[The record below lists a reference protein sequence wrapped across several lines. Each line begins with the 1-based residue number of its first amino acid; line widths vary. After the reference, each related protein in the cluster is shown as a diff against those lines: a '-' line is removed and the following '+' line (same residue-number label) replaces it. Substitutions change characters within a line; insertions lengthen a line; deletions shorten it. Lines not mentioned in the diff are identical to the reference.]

1 MESLFKSVAII
12 GKYASGSKSSD
23 IESQLLE
30 LAQYLTN
37 KHINI
42 FIEAKTH
49 QSGKFQAFKA
59 INLEEIGEK
68 ADLAIV
74 LGGDG
79 TMLGVARS
87 LVNFD
92 IPLIGINQG
101 RFGFLA
107 DLNTS
112 NMFESIDEIFQ
123 GSSYKDKRML
133 LQSKIFRDS
142 KCIHEALAL
151 NDVVVRSGSRLIEL
165 EVSINGSFV
174 HKQRSDGLVVTTPTG
189 TTAYALSAGGPIL
202 HPELEA
208 ISIVPISPHTLSN
221 RPIAVSSNSAIEI
234 HVVSMDESYLSIDG
248 QLKVP
253 LELHDRIEI
262 IRAEKMITFLHP
274 KDYCYFE
281 MLRKKLNWG

>member
-12 GKYASGSKSSD
+12 GKYASGSESSD

-49 QSGKFQAFKA
+49 QSGKFQAFQSIA
-59 INLEEIGEK
+59 LEDIGTK
-68 ADLAIV
+68 TDLAIV
-74 LGGDG
+74 VGGDG

-112 NMFESIDEIFQ
+112 NMLESIDENFEAP
-123 GSSYKDKRML
+123 RT
-133 LQSKIFRDS
+133 KIKECFCNL
-142 KCIHEALAL
+142 KF
-151 NDVVVRSGSRLIEL
+151 L
-165 EVSINGSFV
+165 EVRHAFMS
-174 HKQRSDGLVVTTPTG
+174 H
-189 TTAYALSAGGPIL
+189 
-202 HPELEA
+202 
-208 ISIVPISPHTLSN
+208 
-221 RPIAVSSNSAIEI
+221 
-234 HVVSMDESYLSIDG
+234 
-248 QLKVP
+248 
-253 LELHDRIEI
+253 
-262 IRAEKMITFLHP
+262 
-274 KDYCYFE
+274 
-281 MLRKKLNWG
+281 

>member
-1 MESLFKSVAII
+1 MESLYKSVAII
-12 GKYASGSKSSD
+12 GKYASGSESSD

-74 LGGDG
+74 VGGDG

-107 DLNTS
+107 DLIQVICLNLS
-112 NMFESIDEIFQ
+112 MKYF
-123 GSSYKDKRML
+123 KVL
-133 LQSKIFRDS
+133 LIKTKECCCSPKF
-142 KCIHEALAL
+142 
-151 NDVVVRSGSRLIEL
+151 
-165 EVSINGSFV
+165 
-174 HKQRSDGLVVTTPTG
+174 
-189 TTAYALSAGGPIL
+189 
-202 HPELEA
+202 LEA
-208 ISIVPISPHTLSN
+208 QN
-221 RPIAVSSNSAIEI
+221 
-234 HVVSMDESYLSIDG
+234 VSMN
-248 QLKVP
+248 
-253 LELHDRIEI
+253 H
-262 IRAEKMITFLHP
+262 
-274 KDYCYFE
+274 
-281 MLRKKLNWG
+281 

>member
-12 GKYASGSKSSD
+12 GKYASGSESSD

-49 QSGKFQAFKA
+49 QSGKFQAFKSIA
-59 INLEEIGEK
+59 LEDIGTK

-74 LGGDG
+74 VGGDG

-112 NMFESIDEIFQ
+112 NMLESIDEIFR

-133 LQSKIFRDS
+133 LQSKIFRG
-142 KCIHEALAL
+142 KTCIHESLAL

-221 RPIAVSSNSAIEI
+221 RPIAVSSQSVIEI
-234 HVVSMDESYLSIDG
+234 HVVNMDESYLSIDG

-253 LELHDRIEI
+253 LELHDRVEI
-262 IRAEKMITFLHP
+262 KRAEKMITLLHP

>member
-1 MESLFKSVAII
+1 MESLFKTIVII
-12 GKYASGSKSSD
+12 GKYASGSDSTG
-23 IESQLLE
+23 IQSQLLE
-30 LAQYLTN
+30 LAQHLTQ
-37 KHINI
+37 KKINI
-42 FIEAKTH
+42 FIESKTH
-49 QSGKFQAFKA
+49 HSGKFEAFKS
-59 INLEEIGEK
+59 IDLEDVGKE

-74 LGGDG
+74 VGGDG
-79 TMLGVARS
+79 TMLGVARA

-112 NMFESIDEIFQ
+112 NMLESIDEIFV

-133 LQSKIFRDS
+133 LNSKIFRGS
-142 KCIHEALAL
+142 KCIHESLAL

-165 EVSINGSFV
+165 KVSINGRFL
-174 HKQRSDGLVVTTPTG
+174 HKQRSDGLVITTPTG

-221 RPIAVSSNSAIEI
+221 RPIAVSSKSVIEI
-234 HVVSMDESYLSIDG
+234 DVVDMDESYLSVDG

-253 LELHDRIEI
+253 LELHDRVEI
-262 IRAEKMITFLHP
+262 KSAEKMITLLHP

>member
-1 MESLFKSVAII
+1 V
-12 GKYASGSKSSD
+12 
-23 IESQLLE
+23 
-30 LAQYLTN
+30 
-37 KHINI
+37 
-42 FIEAKTH
+42 
-49 QSGKFQAFKA
+49 
-59 INLEEIGEK
+59 
-68 ADLAIV
+68 
-74 LGGDG
+74 GGDG

-133 LQSKIFRDS
+133 LQSKIFRGS
-142 KCIHEALAL
+142 KCIHESLAL

-208 ISIVPISPHTLSN
+208 ISLVPISPHTLSN
-221 RPIAVSSNSAIEI
+221 RPIAVSSKSAIEI
-234 HVVSMDESYLSIDG
+234 HLVSMDESYLSIDG

-262 IRAEKMITFLHP
+262 KRAEKMITFLHP

>member
-1 MESLFKSVAII
+1 MLNILSFSLLNCYIFLHL
-12 GKYASGSKSSD
+12 KYALIQLWKVSLNQSRLSENMRAEVND

-30 LAQYLTN
+30 LAQYLSN

-74 LGGDG
+74 VGGDG

-174 HKQRSDGLVVTTPTG
+174 HKQRSDGLVVTTPPSFLCPN
-189 TTAYALSAGGPIL
+189 AKDKASMRIDFPAP
-202 HPELEA
+202 
-208 ISIVPISPHTLSN
+208 VSPVN
-221 RPIAVSSNSAIEI
+221 
-234 HVVSMDESYLSIDG
+234 
-248 QLKVP
+248 
-253 LELHDRIEI
+253 
-262 IRAEKMITFLHP
+262 AEKPDLKSITII
-274 KDYCYFE
+274 Y
-281 MLRKKLNWG
+281 